1 MNAYEKAQEMNLTG
15 QPAEVVAILNAITA
29 GPIPVANVLQYFDEQ
44 NLAEWDPL
52 ADDWVGAL
60 VTVARNQN
68 TPAPIVAG
76 LRKVFVHL
84 AKRTSQTIDT
94 TDPVIAVETLALLS
108 ALIQMG
114 VVTTTQRDAFYD
126 LDGGRPYASL
136 TVEQYTAL
144 QTASET
150 AAEKEAAVAAV
161 IVKCNAAREAAEA
174 EARTSQS
181 TPLTIAAAAET
192 AWGA

>member
-1 MNAYEKAQEMNLTG
+1 MNAYEKALEMNLSG
-15 QPAEVVAILNAITA
+15 EPAEVVAILNAITVC
-29 GPIPVANVLQYFDEQ
+29 PIPVANVLQYFDEQ

-52 ADDWVGAL
+52 ADDWVGSL
-60 VTVARNQN
+60 VTVARNQS

-94 TDPVIAVETLALLS
+94 TDPVIAVETLALLG

-114 VVTTTQRDAFYD
+114 VVTTQQRDAFYQ

-136 TVEQYTAL
+136 TVEQYNAL
-144 QTASET
+144 KTASDT
-150 AAEKEAAVAAV
+150 AAEKEAAVTAV
-161 IVKCNAAREAAEA
+161 IIKASAAREAAEA
-174 EARTSQS
+174 ECRLAGS
-181 TPLTIAAAAET
+181 TPSTIAAAAET

>member
-1 MNAYEKAQEMNLTG
+1 MNAYEKALEMNLSG
-15 QPAEVVAILNAITA
+15 EPAEVVAILNAITA

-52 ADDWVGAL
+52 ADDWVGSL
-60 VTVARNQN
+60 VTVARNQS
-68 TPAPIVAG
+68 TPSPIVAG

-94 TDPVIAVETLALLS
+94 TDPVIAVETLALLG

-136 TVEQYTAL
+136 TVEQYNEL
-144 QTASET
+144 KTASET
-150 AAEKEAAVAAV
+150 AAAKADAVTAV
-161 IVKCNAAREAAEA
+161 IVKATAAREAAEA
-174 EARTSQS
+174 EARIAES
-181 TPLTIAAAAET
+181 TPTTIAAAAET

>member
-1 MNAYEKAQEMNLTG
+1 MNAYEKALEMNLSG
-15 QPAEVVAILNAITA
+15 EPAEVVAILNAITA

-44 NLAEWDPL
+44 NLAELDPL
-52 ADDWVGAL
+52 ADDWVGSL
-60 VTVARNQN
+60 VTVARNQS
-68 TPAPIVAG
+68 TPSPIVAG

-94 TDPVIAVETLALLS
+94 TDPVIAVETLALLG

-136 TVEQYTAL
+136 TVEQYNEL
-144 QTASET
+144 KTASET
-150 AAEKEAAVAAV
+150 AAAKADAVTAV
-161 IVKCNAAREAAEA
+161 IVKATAAREAAEA
-174 EARTSQS
+174 EARIAES
-181 TPLTIAAAAET
+181 TPTTIAAAAET